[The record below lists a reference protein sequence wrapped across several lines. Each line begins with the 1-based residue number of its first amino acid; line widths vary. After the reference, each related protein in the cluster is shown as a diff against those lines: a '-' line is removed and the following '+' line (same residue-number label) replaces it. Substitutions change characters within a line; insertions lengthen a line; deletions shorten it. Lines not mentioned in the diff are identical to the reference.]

1 MSIYTQPIIL
11 LRITQ
16 EFLES
21 KIRLVFLQFVRGYCR
36 KEIFLSAVKY
46 STAVLVM
53 KALGVSTILMVT
65 WGTQTN
71 CYGAA

>member
-1 MSIYTQPIIL
+1 M
-11 LRITQ
+11 
-16 EFLES
+16 
-21 KIRLVFLQFVRGYCR
+21 QFVRGYCR